1 MTSHTPEPWDYDG
14 GEIFALADPDC
25 PLASVHDM
33 SEGFE
38 GDDPVARANAR
49 RIVACV
55 NVAAGVPTEAVEAM
69 RPGWWQRNAELRM
82 QNAELLVAAVEV
94 ATWLEQ
100 RTEHYQGLGSGS
112 VAAQLHA
119 HANILRAAIRAARG
133 ETPPARE
140 GT

>member
-1 MTSHTPEPWDYDG
+1 MSEWIPEPWDCDG
-14 GEIFALADPDC
+14 GEIFALSDPDNIA
-25 PLASVHDM
+25 LATVHDM
-33 SEGFE
+33 SESFE

-55 NVAAGVPTEAVEAM
+55 NACRDVSTENLQSGCVHEM
-69 RPGWWQRNAELRM
+69 ILDLDEVRQRE
-82 QNAELLVAAVEV
+82 AELLAAAVEV

-119 HANILRAAIRAARG
+119 HANILRAAILRARG
-133 ETPPARE
+133 ETPPA
-140 GT
+140 